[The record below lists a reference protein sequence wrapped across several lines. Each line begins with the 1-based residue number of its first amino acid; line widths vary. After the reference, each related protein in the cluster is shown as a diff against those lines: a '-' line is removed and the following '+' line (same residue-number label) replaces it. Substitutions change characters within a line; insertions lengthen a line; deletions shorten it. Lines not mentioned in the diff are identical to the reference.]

1 VIKTPWRR
9 DEETSMGERATA
21 PADATTE
28 AVATTG
34 LFSIFI
40 AVISL
45 AVCLAS
51 VGQSDVGMATFAGI
65 VAGLSFV
72 ASIVCFR
79 TQARDRDP
87 VEAPAPAPRPVPAQV
102 QVAPQLAPAA

>member
-1 VIKTPWRR
+1 
-9 DEETSMGERATA
+9 MGERATA

-40 AVISL
+40 AVISV

-51 VGQSDVGMATFAGI
+51 LGQSDVGMATFAGI
-65 VAGLSFV
+65 LAGLSFV
-72 ASIVCFR
+72 ASIVCFS
-79 TQARDRDP
+79 TQAQERDQKK
-87 VEAPAPAPRPVPAQV
+87 APAPAPVPTSAV
-102 QVAPQLAPAA
+102 PQLAPAAA